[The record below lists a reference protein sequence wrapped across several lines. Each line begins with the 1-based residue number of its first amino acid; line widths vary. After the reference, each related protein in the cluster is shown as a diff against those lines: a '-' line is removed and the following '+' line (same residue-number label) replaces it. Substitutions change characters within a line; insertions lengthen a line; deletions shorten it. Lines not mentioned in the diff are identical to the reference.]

1 MKDETSKSKQP
12 SLIFDQEITTK
23 SGQVIVNRFGA
34 AFLREDGS
42 QGMKFESNPLIGD
55 LVARTPQQRVE
66 RLKEINSEKAQAKD
80 EIER

>member
-1 MKDETSKSKQP
+1 MTNEAPKPKQP

-23 SGQVIVNRFGA
+23 NGQVIVNRFGA
-34 AFLREDGS
+34 AFEREDGS
-42 QGMKFESNPLIGD
+42 QGIKFDSHPLVGD

-66 RLKEINSEKAQAKD
+66 RLKQLNSEKSQAKD